1 QLIALIVPA
10 LFKLAC
16 LRTQLTP
23 AIRVADGP
31 LEGFGVARRILEFVD
46 DADQL
51 CLDLFELI
59 ELDVDVGH
67 RAGLLVVL
75 VRLTVSRHS
84 SKRGAGC
91 ETPVGPTHK
100 AGPTAARLIAQPAS
114 WSSRS
119 RMACAMSRRACAMSE
134 TPSEASFM
142 PVVSSS

>member
-1 QLIALIVPA
+1 DVLANLVQGLFQLIALIVPA

-51 CLDLFELI
+51 CPDLFDI
-59 ELDVDVGH
+59 IDLDVDIGH
-67 RAGLLVVL
+67 RAGLHVVL

-84 SKRGAGC
+84 SKRSAEC
-91 ETPVGPTHK
+91 ETPVGPTHE
-100 AGPTAARLIAQPAS
+100 AGPTANRLFAQPVS
-114 WSSRS
+114 WSS
-119 RMACAMSRRACAMSE
+119 
-134 TPSEASFM
+134 
-142 PVVSSS
+142 